1 MKPKFDGYAAQYDAW
16 FMENDNL
23 FQSELRLFQRALGD
37 ISGQRVLSVGCG
49 SGLFESMIDHSGIEG
64 IEPSRDMGAIA
75 QKRGVNVIAFGA
87 IEDADLE
94 ENAYDVI
101 YLNGSSSYMEDLH
114 KAFAVCKKALKPGG
128 RFISLDV
135 PKESAFGFMY
145 LLAKNLGTF
154 DHPYLNGVMPQ
165 LPYPLELCS
174 AGVWHSTEEKIHV
187 LKDLGFHDFDY
198 CQTLLK
204 NPMYTNEDVEDAVPG
219 YQSGG
224 YVAIIARK

>member
-1 MKPKFDGYAAQYDAW
+1 
-16 FMENDNL
+16 MENDNL

-101 YLNGSSSYMEDLH
+101 YLNGSSSYMDDLH

-135 PKESAFGFMY
+135 PKECFRLY
-145 LLAKNLGTF
+145 
-154 DHPYLNGVMPQ
+154 V
-165 LPYPLELCS
+165 S
-174 AGVWHSTEEKIHV
+174 AG
-187 LKDLGFHDFDY
+187 
-198 CQTLLK
+198 
-204 NPMYTNEDVEDAVPG
+204 
-219 YQSGG
+219 
-224 YVAIIARK
+224 

>member
-154 DHPYLNGVMPQ
+154 DHPYLNG
-165 LPYPLELCS
+165 
-174 AGVWHSTEEKIHV
+174 EKINV